1 MGDNIRNFDRYRSK
15 QVLIVDFDRDSS
27 IGCNLATKSEKK
39 ENQENLDAK
48 SFLNPDLTPPSL
60 DDPDPRGNNEATTG
74 AAEEAVSFIAS
85 SATLQLLL
93 RHVLCRRLEMFV
105 AFDVFAAIFVE

>member
-27 IGCNLATKSEKK
+27 VGYNLAT
-39 ENQENLDAK
+39 NQENLDAK

-74 AAEEAVSFIAS
+74 AAEKAVSFISS